1 MHCVQL
7 QQKDLRCEYERKWD
21 WNNSYNKETVRT
33 GSPWTRNNGPPL
45 AKNFGAS
52 YKDDTSCVL
61 KKHHVHSSL
70 LQVLGVETKNPTDIL
85 AATGGR
91 TGREHESAEA
101 WVIEDPEC
109 GD

>member
-1 MHCVQL
+1 MQT
-7 QQKDLRCEYERKWD
+7 RTIWSRK
-21 WNNSYNKETVRT
+21 S
-33 GSPWTRNNGPPL
+33 GPPL
-45 AKNFGAS
+45 AKNFIAS
-52 YKDDTSCVL
+52 YKDATSCVL

-85 AATGGR
+85 AAAGGR
-91 TGREHESAEA
+91 TGREHESSEA